1 VSFLRLAFKIKV
13 NQLANIHFLPKKGQK
28 WPKNSKNSP
37 ADGIFCIFSRLLK
50 NEKIPAFW
58 SVLPM
63 KKGWQSN
70 LAIAGA
76 GLAIL
81 LAFHLS
87 GRSQYIDWDLFD
99 WAEQHPWRQPTVPA
113 NSAFVL
119 VDESSLAA
127 ISRDPFAS
135 KWPWPRTLFAAM
147 LAGLHQAGAKEVVMD
162 FIFLEPSEEAENDA
176 TLASYAAACQEV
188 ILGGLKSRGPV
199 FWGGDF
205 GKKYASFGLE
215 ERVGLAD
222 ADADADNVMRIYPWP
237 KSLAQ
242 RATGG
247 LTQPPSAAPPLL
259 RWYGGLNSLRQAGVP
274 VLPAAPFVAR
284 GYEVFEK
291 VSQIHPDYTPDAVV
305 AGLAGIPE
313 LHGGDFEKVRG
324 KVVFVGV
331 NAAGTY
337 SSAHDLVATPV
348 GSQEPGVLVHWTA
361 WEDAMNGGFIHVV
374 PRWLV
379 LGLAIALGAVIFGA
393 GWHWPQL
400 GLTALLAVGLVAAAL
415 GGSYFGLSRGLWLA
429 PTSPLAGVSLGL
441 LCITSLNFLREQNRK
456 REIQAIFGSYVSPAV
471 VTQLLRHP
479 DSIKLGGEKRDIT
492 VFFSDLVGF
501 TDLSEKMDPERL
513 LWVVNHYFNEM
524 SPLIMDEG
532 GYLDKY
538 IGDALMGVFG
548 SPEPLENHALSACR
562 VALACRDRLPRVNA
576 EIEKREGVK
585 LAARIGINTGSMIV
599 GNLGSERKKNYT
611 VIGDAVNLASRLE
624 GANKEFGTDILIG
637 EETERGVRGHVVTR
651 PIARLRVKGKHQAVQ
666 VHELIDW
673 PARIDGGRHAF
684 LAAYGEGYA
693 RFMGKQFS
701 AAAAAF
707 ARARE
712 IAPGDR
718 MVAKYFDWTMA
729 MMEKPLPADWQG
741 IYQLEAK

>member
-1 VSFLRLAFKIKV
+1 MR
-13 NQLANIHFLPKKGQK
+13 
-28 WPKNSKNSP
+28 
-37 ADGIFCIFSRLLK
+37 R
-50 NEKIPAFW
+50 
-58 SVLPM
+58 
-63 KKGWQSN
+63 GWQIN

-87 GRSQYIDWDLFD
+87 DRSQYLDWAMFD
-99 WAEQHPWRQPTVPA
+99 WSEQHPWRQPVVPA

-127 ISRDPFAS
+127 ISRDPYGF

-147 LAGLHQAGAKEVVMD
+147 IAGLHQAGAKRVVMD
-162 FIFLEPSEEAENDA
+162 FIFLEPSEDLENDA
-176 TLASYAAACQEV
+176 NLAAYAAACPEV
-188 ILGGLKSRGPV
+188 ILGGLKRKGPV
-199 FWGGDF
+199 FWEGEF
-205 GKKYASFGLE
+205 GRTNARLGLE
-215 ERVGLAD
+215 DRVGLAD
-222 ADADADNVMRIYPWP
+222 ASTDADNVMRVYPWP

-242 RATGG
+242 RASGG
-247 LTQPPSAAPPLL
+247 LMKLPSGTPLL
-259 RWYGGLNSLRQAGVP
+259 RWYGGLDALKQVGVP
-274 VLPAAPFVAR
+274 VLPARNFVSE
-284 GYEVFEK
+284 GYEVLKK
-291 VSQIHPDYTPDAVV
+291 VNQAYPDYTPDGVA
-305 AGLAGIPE
+305 AGLSKASE

-348 GSQEPGVLVHWTA
+348 GAQEPGVLVHWTA
-361 WEDAMNGGFIHVV
+361 WADATNGGFIRAV
-374 PRWLV
+374 PRWLL
-379 LGLAIALGAVIFGA
+379 LGLAIMLGAAIFGA
-393 GWHWPQL
+393 GWRWPGL
-400 GLTALLAVGLVAAAL
+400 GVTAVLAAVLTATAL
-415 GGSYFGLSRGLWLA
+415 GGSYLWLSRGVWLA
-429 PTSPLAGVSLGL
+429 PTSPLAGVGLGL
-441 LCITSLNFLREQNRK
+441 LCITSRNFLREQNRK

-471 VTQLLRHP
+471 VTQLLRDP

-492 VFFSDLVGF
+492 VFFSDIVGF

-513 LWVVNHYFNEM
+513 VWLVNYYFNEM
-524 SPLIMDEG
+524 SPLLIDEG

-548 SPEPLENHALSACR
+548 SPESLENHALAACR
-562 VALACRDRLPRVNA
+562 VAIACRDRLPHVNV
-576 EIEKREGVK
+576 EIERREGVK

-624 GANKEFGTDILIG
+624 GANKEFGTSILIG
-637 EETERGVRGHVVTR
+637 EETGRRVRDQVVTR
-651 PIARLRVKGKHQAVQ
+651 PIARLRVKGRQQAVQ
-666 VHELIDW
+666 VHELVGW
-673 PARIDGGRHAF
+673 PAQLDDARRAF

-693 RFMGKQFS
+693 RFMGREFS

-712 IAPGDR
+712 IAPADQ
-718 MVAKYFDWTMA
+718 MAAKYFDWATA
-729 MMEKPLPADWQG
+729 MMGKPLPDDWQG